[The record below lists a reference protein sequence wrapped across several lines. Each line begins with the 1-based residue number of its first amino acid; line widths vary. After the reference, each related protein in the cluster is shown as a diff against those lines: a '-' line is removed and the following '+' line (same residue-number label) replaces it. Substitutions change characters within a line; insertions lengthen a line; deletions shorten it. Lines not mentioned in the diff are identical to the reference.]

1 MTKPRKLHPIV
12 QVTQD
17 AATELND
24 LLNAIGLRIAL
35 LRHQPESS
43 SAEAEM
49 ARLAGLVEKACERVQ
64 RLQEYTRAEQL
75 VASMR
80 PAPVR
85 KRSGRLSASNLP
97 SSALLIA
104 EESAENSWI
113 KEDLERSGCT
123 VVVADSAANALKL
136 MESGADFDHI
146 VCDSA
151 ILAESGWNFTAEL
164 SQAAPASRIYVF
176 HPRRT
181 SDQVT
186 DRHE

>member
-1 MTKPRKLHPIV
+1 M
-12 QVTQD
+12 
-17 AATELND
+17 
-24 LLNAIGLRIAL
+24 
-35 LRHQPESS
+35 
-43 SAEAEM
+43 
-49 ARLAGLVEKACERVQ
+49 
-64 RLQEYTRAEQL
+64 
-75 VASMR
+75 
-80 PAPVR
+80 
-85 KRSGRLSASNLP
+85 
-97 SSALLIA
+97 
-104 EESAENSWI
+104 
-113 KEDLERSGCT
+113 
-123 VVVADSAANALKL
+123 VVADSAANALKL